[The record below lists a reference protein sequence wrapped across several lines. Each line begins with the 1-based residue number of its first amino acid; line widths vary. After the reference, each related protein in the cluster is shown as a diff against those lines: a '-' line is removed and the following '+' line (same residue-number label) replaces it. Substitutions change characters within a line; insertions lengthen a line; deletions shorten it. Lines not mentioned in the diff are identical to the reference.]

1 MMVVS
6 LNSYYSSKIILKIQV
21 ILKKYSPNFTTRR
34 VKTTKSLY
42 MNIFHFWNILSLI
55 ISFLFTYFLKK
66 KEIIY
71 IIYITKKEKIHCISR
86 QSEFYI
92 THNINL
98 EQPKINIEPQIDFT
112 LSGVFISPA

>member
-1 MMVVS
+1 
-6 LNSYYSSKIILKIQV
+6 
-21 ILKKYSPNFTTRR
+21 
-34 VKTTKSLY
+34 
-42 MNIFHFWNILSLI
+42 MNVFHFWNILSLI

-71 IIYITKKEKIHCISR
+71 IIYILQRKKKIHCISR

-98 EQPKINIEPQIDFT
+98 EQPKINIEPQIDIT
-112 LSGVFISPA
+112 LSGIKIDWRINGLSSCNSVI